1 VQGAHLPTHSP
12 TPAPTAAP
20 PAFCAQRATRRRDSM
35 CCAGQMAYG
44 AGSEFDGE
52 MCDCRPGFKNVNGK
66 CIPIEQPKRKVHP
79 APSHIAPPQP
89 CVRPWGTP
97 VGYASCLA
105 AAAEGGLSGAVQARA
120 PTKHRS
126 YDEAAVYSGARGQE
140 AMNAAWR
147 KQATK
152 AVQDDSVNYNRLC
165 QQEFG
170 IGAEYD
176 GARPLAN
183 PKAAAKIEGLA

>member
-1 VQGAHLPTHSP
+1 MHSVGLDATHFL
-12 TPAPTAAP
+12 ATAA
-20 PAFCAQRATRRRDSM
+20 
-35 CCAGQMAYG
+35 
-44 AGSEFDGE
+44 
-52 MCDCRPGFKNVNGK
+52 
-66 CIPIEQPKRKVHP
+66 
-79 APSHIAPPQP
+79 
-89 CVRPWGTP
+89 
-97 VGYASCLA
+97 
-105 AAAEGGLSGAVQARA
+105 
-120 PTKHRS
+120 RS
-126 YDEAAVYSGARGQE
+126 TSGARGQE